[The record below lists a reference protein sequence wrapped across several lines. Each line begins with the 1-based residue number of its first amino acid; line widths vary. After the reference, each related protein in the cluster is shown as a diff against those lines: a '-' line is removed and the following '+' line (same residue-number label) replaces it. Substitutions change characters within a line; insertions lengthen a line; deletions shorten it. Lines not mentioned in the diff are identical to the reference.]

1 MYTFKGT
8 LLVRK
13 IFGKYGEFAIGSIQ
27 TPIGEFSV
35 KQSELDEYEE
45 GTYEGRFVIS
55 RIQTVSGGFGSNK
68 LILESRATLDT
79 IHIDEIDEAPVEVIT
94 EADPIT
100 EDIDIDFDKV
110 EASANSKSN
119 SKEDLQNLFNE
130 QEIAT
135 IEQGEQVT
143 LDPTSDRGIFRQ
155 QQNYL
160 KSNNWKFNMQEQA
173 WYLPS
178 L

>member
-1 MYTFKGT
+1 MYKFKGT

-27 TPIGEFSV
+27 TPIGQFSV

-55 RIQTVSGGFGSNK
+55 KIQTVSGGFGSNK
-68 LILESRATLDT
+68 LILESRATLDK

-100 EDIDIDFDKV
+100 EDSNIDFEKV
-110 EASANSKSN
+110 EASAKSN
-119 SKEDLQNLFNE
+119 SKEDLHNLFNE

-143 LDPTSDRGIFRQ
+143 LDPTSNRGIFRQ
-155 QQNYL
+155 QKNYL
-160 KSNNWKFNMQEQA
+160 KSNGWKFNMQEQA
-173 WYLPS
+173 WHLP
-178 L
+178 

>member
-1 MYTFKGT
+1 MYQFKGT
-8 LLVRK
+8 LVVRK

-35 KQSELDEYEE
+35 KQAELDEYEE

-55 RIQTVSGGFGSNK
+55 SIRTISGGFGTNK
-68 LILESRATLDT
+68 LILESRATLDS
-79 IHIDEIDEAPVEVIT
+79 IHIDDIDETPVETIT

-100 EDIDIDFDKV
+100 EDDNVDFEQV
-110 EASANSKSN
+110 AASTKSN
-119 SKEDLQNLFNE
+119 TDKDLQTLFNA

-135 IEQGEQVT
+135 IEQGEQVV
-143 LDPTSDRGIFRQ
+143 LDPTNDRGMLRQ
-155 QQNYL
+155 QHNYL
-160 KSNNWKFNMQEQA
+160 KSNRWKFNMQEQA

>member
-1 MYTFKGT
+1 MYKFKGT

-27 TPIGEFSV
+27 TPIGQFSV

-55 RIQTVSGGFGSNK
+55 KIQTVSGGFGSNK
-68 LILESRATLDT
+68 LILESRATLDK

-100 EDIDIDFDKV
+100 EDSNIDFEKV
-110 EASANSKSN
+110 EASAKSN
-119 SKEDLQNLFNE
+119 SKEDLHNLFNE

-143 LDPTSDRGIFRQ
+143 LDPTSNRGVFRQ
-155 QQNYL
+155 QKNYL
-160 KSNNWKFNMQEQA
+160 KSNDWKFNMQEQA
-173 WYLPS
+173 WHLP
-178 L
+178 

>member
-55 RIQTVSGGFGSNK
+55 KIQTVSGGFGSNK

-79 IHIDEIDEAPVEVIT
+79 MHIDEIDEAPVEVIT

-100 EDIDIDFDKV
+100 EDINVDFEKV
-110 EASANSKSN
+110 EASAKSN
-119 SKEDLQNLFNE
+119 SKDDLQNLFNE

-135 IEQGEQVT
+135 IEQGEKIA
-143 LDPTSDRGIFRQ
+143 LDPTSDRGILRQ

-160 KSNNWKFNMQEQA
+160 KSNDWKFNMQEQA
-173 WYLPS
+173 WYL

>member
-1 MYTFKGT
+1 MYKFKGT

-27 TPIGEFSV
+27 TPIGQFSV

-55 RIQTVSGGFGSNK
+55 KIQTVSGGFGSNK
-68 LILESRATLDT
+68 LILESRATLDK

-100 EDIDIDFDKV
+100 EDSNIDFEKV
-110 EASANSKSN
+110 EASAKSN
-119 SKEDLQNLFNE
+119 SKEDLHNLFNE

-143 LDPTSDRGIFRQ
+143 LDPTSNRGVFRQ
-155 QQNYL
+155 QKNYL
-160 KSNNWKFNMQEQA
+160 KSNDWKFNMQEQA
-173 WYLPS
+173 WYLP
-178 L
+178 

>member
-1 MYTFKGT
+1 
-8 LLVRK
+8 
-13 IFGKYGEFAIGSIQ
+13 
-27 TPIGEFSV
+27 
-35 KQSELDEYEE
+35 
-45 GTYEGRFVIS
+45 EGRFVIS

-100 EDIDIDFDKV
+100 EDIDVDFDKV
-110 EASANSKSN
+110 EASAKSNSN
-119 SKEDLQNLFNE
+119 SKEDLQNLFND

-143 LDPTSDRGIFRQ
+143 LDPTSDRGILRQ

>member
-1 MYTFKGT
+1 MYKFKGT
-8 LLVRK
+8 LVVRK

-45 GTYEGRFVIS
+45 GTYEGQFVIS
-55 RIQTVSGGFGSNK
+55 RIQTVSGGFGTNK

-79 IHIDEIDEAPVEVIT
+79 IHIDEIDEAPVAIVT

-100 EDIDIDFDKV
+100 EDANIDFEQV
-110 EASANSKSN
+110 EASTKSN
-119 SKEDLQNLFNE
+119 TNEDLHNLFNE
-130 QEIAT
+130 REIAT
-135 IEQGEQVT
+135 IEQGEKVT
-143 LDPTSDRGIFRQ
+143 LDPTNDRGILRQ

-160 KSNNWKFNMQEQA
+160 KSNGWKFNMQEQA
-173 WYLPS
+173 WHLPLS
-178 L
+178 

>member
-1 MYTFKGT
+1 MYKFKGT

-27 TPIGEFSV
+27 TPIGQFSV

-55 RIQTVSGGFGSNK
+55 KIQTVSGGFGSNK
-68 LILESRATLDT
+68 LILESRATLDK

-100 EDIDIDFDKV
+100 EDSNIDSIP
-110 EASANSKSN
+110 
-119 SKEDLQNLFNE
+119 
-130 QEIAT
+130 
-135 IEQGEQVT
+135 G
-143 LDPTSDRGIFRQ
+143 Q
-155 QQNYL
+155 QLNCLYG
-160 KSNNWKFNMQEQA
+160 K
-173 WYLPS
+173 
-178 L
+178 

>member
-1 MYTFKGT
+1 
-8 LLVRK
+8 
-13 IFGKYGEFAIGSIQ
+13 
-27 TPIGEFSV
+27 
-35 KQSELDEYEE
+35 
-45 GTYEGRFVIS
+45 
-55 RIQTVSGGFGSNK
+55 
-68 LILESRATLDT
+68 
-79 IHIDEIDEAPVEVIT
+79 VEVIT

-100 EDIDIDFDKV
+100 EDIDVDFDKV
-110 EASANSKSN
+110 EASAKSNSN

-173 WYLPS
+173 WYLP
-178 L
+178 LL

>member
-1 MYTFKGT
+1 MYKFKGT
-8 LLVRK
+8 LVVRK
-13 IFGKYGEFAIGSIQ
+13 IYGKYGEFAIGSIQ

-55 RIQTVSGGFGSNK
+55 RIQTVSGGFGTNK

-79 IHIDEIDEAPVEVIT
+79 IHIDEIDEAPVEIDT

-100 EDIDIDFDKV
+100 EDSNIDFDQV
-110 EASANSKSN
+110 EASTKSN
-119 SKEDLQNLFNE
+119 TSKDLQNLFNE

-143 LDPTSDRGIFRQ
+143 LDPTNDRGILRQ

-160 KSNNWKFNMQEQA
+160 KSNRWKFNMQQQV
-173 WYLPS
+173 WYLP
-178 L
+178 

>member
-1 MYTFKGT
+1 MYKFKGT

-27 TPIGEFSV
+27 TPIGQFSV

-55 RIQTVSGGFGSNK
+55 KIQTVSGGFGSNK
-68 LILESRATLDT
+68 LILESRATLDK
-79 IHIDEIDEAPVEVIT
+79 IHIDEIDEAPVEVTT

-100 EDIDIDFDKV
+100 EDSNIDFEKV
-110 EASANSKSN
+110 EASAKSN
-119 SKEDLQNLFNE
+119 SKEDLHNLFNE

-143 LDPTSDRGIFRQ
+143 LDPTSNRGIFRQ
-155 QQNYL
+155 QKNYL
-160 KSNNWKFNMQEQA
+160 KSNGWKFNMQEQA
-173 WYLPS
+173 WHLP
-178 L
+178 